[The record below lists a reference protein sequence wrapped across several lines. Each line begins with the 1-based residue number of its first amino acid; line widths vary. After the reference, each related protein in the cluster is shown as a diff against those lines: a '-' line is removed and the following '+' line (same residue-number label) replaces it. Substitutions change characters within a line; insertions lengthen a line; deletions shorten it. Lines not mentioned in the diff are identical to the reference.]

1 MQKVKKAKKWVRK
14 MRKKNRKIAKFR
26 NADFDRYLL
35 KQRQSNRDFGKTE
48 QKCGSGKNGKFRNFS
63 FFRNAD
69 FDRYLLKQ
77 RQSNRDFGKT
87 EQKVGLR
94 KNAKKVKNMRSG
106 KPEFFS
112 FCNF

>member
-1 MQKVKKAKKWVRK
+1 MSKNAKSEKSEKMGAK
-14 MRKKNRKIAKFR
+14 MRKKNRKIAK
-26 NADFDRYLL
+26 
-35 KQRQSNRDFGKTE
+35 
-48 QKCGSGKNGKFRNFS
+48 
-63 FFRNAD
+63 FRNAD

-112 FCNF
+112 FCDF